1 MSVILP
7 IQTPFDPFPKS
18 LAVFPLDWSER
29 MSTAPQ
35 LAPSA
40 QKLILVVDD
49 TPLNIGVISG
59 ALKDS
64 YKTKV
69 ATNGEKALA
78 LASAEDKPDLIL
90 LDIMMPGM
98 DGYEVCTRLKADPS
112 TRDIPVIFL
121 TGQTSAE
128 DETRG
133 FEVGAV
139 DYVHKPFSPAV
150 VKARVRSHI
159 LLREARAQLATQ
171 LLALNDELEMARQIQ
186 LSILPHSIPKLTGLD
201 IVANY
206 LPMTSVA
213 GDFYDFIQIDDQ
225 HIGILIADVSGHGLP
240 SALIASM
247 LQVALT
253 GQAAHAAEPAKVLLG
268 LNRAL
273 SGKFTQNFVT
283 ATYIYVDLEKNLM
296 RYAGAGHPPML
307 QWRQSTGKS
316 AKIMENGLV
325 LGMVAEATYE
335 ALEFPLEP
343 GDRYVLYTDGILEAD
358 NAEHG
363 EYGVARFMRFIED
376 HKHLAAEQFSQ
387 TFLAEISRWSNQT
400 AKPGQQDDI
409 TLLVVDY
416 KHQ

>member
-1 MSVILP
+1 MSA
-7 IQTPFDPFPKS
+7 T
-18 LAVFPLDWSER
+18 
-29 MSTAPQ
+29 PQ

-78 LASAEDKPDLIL
+78 LASAEEKPDLIL

-98 DGYEVCTRLKADPS
+98 DGYEVCSRLKADPATS
-112 TRDIPVIFL
+112 EIPVIFL

-159 LLREARAQLATQ
+159 LLREARAQLASQ
-171 LLALNDELEMARQIQ
+171 LLALNTELEMARQIQ

-201 IVANY
+201 IAAHY

-213 GDFYDFIQIDDQ
+213 GDFYDFIQIDDK

-247 LQVALT
+247 LQVALS
-253 GQAAHAAEPAKVLLG
+253 GQAGHATKPAKVLLG

-273 SGKFTQNFVT
+273 CGKFTQNFVT
-283 ATYIYVDLEKNLM
+283 ATYVYVDLENNQM

-307 QWRQSTGKS
+307 QWRNSTGKT
-316 AKIMENGLV
+316 AQILENGLF
-325 LGMVAEATYE
+325 LGMFAEASYE

-343 GDRYVLYTDGILEAD
+343 GDRYVLYTDGILEATNSAQEQFGAD
-358 NAEHG
+358 RLMSFIKNHNHLEAEP
-363 EYGVARFMRFIED
+363 
-376 HKHLAAEQFSQ
+376 FSQ
-387 TFLAEISRWSNQT
+387 TLLDDLAGWSNQT
-400 AKPGQQDDI
+400 VDQGQQDDI
-409 TLLVVDY
+409 TLLVIDY
-416 KHQ
+416 KHH

>member
-1 MSVILP
+1 MSA
-7 IQTPFDPFPKS
+7 S
-18 LAVFPLDWSER
+18 
-29 MSTAPQ
+29 PQ

-40 QKLILVVDD
+40 QKLILIVDD

-69 ATNGEKALA
+69 ATSGEKALA
-78 LASAEDKPDLIL
+78 LASAEEKPDLIL

-98 DGYEVCTRLKADPS
+98 DGYEVCSRLKSDPA
-112 TRDIPVIFL
+112 TCEIPVIFL
-121 TGQTSAE
+121 TGQTAAE

-159 LLREARAQLATQ
+159 FLREARAQLASQ
-171 LLALNDELEMARQIQ
+171 LLALNNELEMARQIQ
-186 LSILPHSIPKLTGLD
+186 LSILPHSIPKLPGLE
-201 IVANY
+201 IAARF

-213 GDFYDFIQIDDQ
+213 GDFYDFIEIDEK

-253 GQAAHAAEPAKVLLG
+253 AQAGHASEPAKVLLG
-268 LNRAL
+268 LNHAL
-273 SGKFTQNFVT
+273 CGKFTDNFVT
-283 ATYIYVDLEKNLM
+283 AAYVYVDLEKNLM

-307 QWRQSTGKS
+307 QWRNSTGKT
-316 AKIMENGLV
+316 AKLLENGLV
-325 LGMVAEATYE
+325 LGMVEEATYD

-343 GDRYVLYTDGILEAD
+343 GDRYVLYTDGVLETTNSAQEQFGAD
-358 NAEHG
+358 
-363 EYGVARFMRFIED
+363 RFMRFIEN
-376 HKHLAAEQFSQ
+376 HKHFVADQFSE
-387 TFLAEISRWSNQT
+387 TFLTELSRWSNQT
-400 AKPGQQDDI
+400 AEQGQQDDI
-409 TLLVVDY
+409 TLLVIDF
-416 KHQ
+416 KHH

>member
-1 MSVILP
+1 MSA
-7 IQTPFDPFPKS
+7 T
-18 LAVFPLDWSER
+18 
-29 MSTAPQ
+29 PQ

-40 QKLILVVDD
+40 QKLILIVDD

-78 LASAEDKPDLIL
+78 LASAEEKPDLIL
-90 LDIMMPGM
+90 LDIMMPGI
-98 DGYEVCTRLKADPS
+98 DGYEVCCRLKADPATS
-112 TRDIPVIFL
+112 EIPVIFL

-159 LLREARAQLATQ
+159 LLREARAQLASQ
-171 LLALNDELEMARQIQ
+171 LLALNTELEMARQIQ
-186 LSILPHSIPKLTGLD
+186 LSILPHSIPKLAGLE
-201 IVANY
+201 IAAHF

-213 GDFYDFIQIDDQ
+213 GDFYDFIQINDK

-247 LQVALT
+247 IQVALT
-253 GQAAHAAEPAKVLLG
+253 GQAGNASEPAKVLLG

-273 SGKFTQNFVT
+273 CGKFTHNFVT
-283 ATYIYVDLEKNLM
+283 AAYIYADLENSLM
-296 RYAGAGHPPML
+296 RYAGAGHPPVL
-307 QWRQSTGKS
+307 QWRNSTGKTTQVL
-316 AKIMENGLV
+316 ENGLV
-325 LGMVAEATYE
+325 LGMFEDASYN

-343 GDRYVLYTDGILEAD
+343 GDRYILYTDGILEAANSAQEQFGAD
-358 NAEHG
+358 
-363 EYGVARFMRFIED
+363 RFMRFIEN
-376 HKHLAAEQFSQ
+376 HNHLAADRFSKR
-387 TFLAEISRWSNQT
+387 FLDELSRWSSQT
-400 AKPGQQDDI
+400 TEQGQQDDI
-409 TLLVVDY
+409 TLLVIDF
-416 KHQ
+416 KHH

>member
-1 MSVILP
+1 VSA
-7 IQTPFDPFPKS
+7 T
-18 LAVFPLDWSER
+18 
-29 MSTAPQ
+29 PQ

-40 QKLILVVDD
+40 QKLILIVDD

-78 LASAEDKPDLIL
+78 LASAEEKPDLIL

-98 DGYEVCTRLKADPS
+98 DGYEVCSRLKADPTTS
-112 TRDIPVIFL
+112 EIPVIFL

-159 LLREARAQLATQ
+159 LLREARAQLASQ
-171 LLALNDELEMARQIQ
+171 LRALNNELEMARQIQ
-186 LSILPHSIPKLTGLD
+186 LSILPHSIPTLPGLE
-201 IVANY
+201 IAARFF
-206 LPMTSVA
+206 PMTSVA
-213 GDFYDFIQIDDQ
+213 GDFYDFIQIDDK

-253 GQAAHAAEPAKVLLG
+253 GQAGHASEPAQVLAG

-273 SGKFTQNFVT
+273 CGKFTQNFVT
-283 ATYIYVDLEKNLM
+283 AAYVYLDLEKNFM
-296 RYAGAGHPPML
+296 RYAGAGHPPVL
-307 QWRQSTGKS
+307 QWRISTGKT
-316 AKIMENGLV
+316 AKVLENGLV
-325 LGMVAEATYE
+325 LGMFEEAIYE
-335 ALEFPLEP
+335 ALEFPLEL
-343 GDRYVLYTDGILEAD
+343 GDRYVLYTDGVPEAA
-358 NAEHG
+358 NPSE
-363 EYGVARFMRFIED
+363 EEFGVDRFMRFIEN
-376 HKHLAAEQFSQ
+376 HKHLGVDQFVQ
-387 TFLAEISRWSNQT
+387 TFLAELSRWSGQT
-400 AKPGQQDDI
+400 AEQGQQDDI
-409 TLLVVDY
+409 TLLVVDF
-416 KHQ
+416 KRH

>member
-1 MSVILP
+1 MSA
-7 IQTPFDPFPKS
+7 TPQ
-18 LAVFPLDWSER
+18 V
-29 MSTAPQ
+29 
-35 LAPSA
+35 APSA
-40 QKLILVVDD
+40 QKLILIVDD

-69 ATNGEKALA
+69 ATNGEKAIA
-78 LASAEDKPDLIL
+78 LASAEEKPDLIL

-98 DGYEVCTRLKADPS
+98 DGYEVCSRLKADPATS
-112 TRDIPVIFL
+112 EIPVIFL

-159 LLREARAQLATQ
+159 LLREARAQLASQ
-171 LLALNDELEMARQIQ
+171 LLALNTELEMARQIQ
-186 LSILPHSIPKLTGLD
+186 LSILPHSIPKLAGLD
-201 IVANY
+201 IAAHY

-213 GDFYDFIQIDDQ
+213 GDFYDFIQIDDK

-253 GQAAHAAEPAKVLLG
+253 GQAGHATEPAKVLLG

-273 SGKFTQNFVT
+273 CGKFTRNFVT
-283 ATYIYVDLEKNLM
+283 AAYVYVDLENNLM

-307 QWRQSTGKS
+307 QWRNSTGN
-316 AKIMENGLV
+316 ATQVLENGLV
-325 LGMVAEATYE
+325 LGIIEEASYE
-335 ALEFPLEP
+335 ALEFLLEP
-343 GDRYVLYTDGILEAD
+343 GDRYVLCTDGILEAANSAQEQFGAD
-358 NAEHG
+358 RLMSFLKNHN
-363 EYGVARFMRFIED
+363 
-376 HKHLAAEQFSQ
+376 HLEVELFSQ
-387 TFLAEISRWSNQT
+387 TLLDDLAGWSNQT
-400 AKPGQQDDI
+400 VDQGQQDDI
-409 TLLVVDY
+409 TLVVIDY
-416 KHQ
+416 KHH

>member
-1 MSVILP
+1 MSA
-7 IQTPFDPFPKS
+7 S
-18 LAVFPLDWSER
+18 
-29 MSTAPQ
+29 PQ

-40 QKLILVVDD
+40 QKLILIVDD

-78 LASAEDKPDLIL
+78 LASAEEKPDLIL

-98 DGYEVCTRLKADPS
+98 DGYEVCSRLKSDPATS
-112 TRDIPVIFL
+112 EIPVIFL
-121 TGQTSAE
+121 TGQTAAE

-159 LLREARAQLATQ
+159 LLREARAQLASQ
-171 LLALNDELEMARQIQ
+171 LLALNNELEMARQIQ
-186 LSILPHSIPKLTGLD
+186 LSILPHSIPKLPGLE
-201 IVANY
+201 IAARF

-213 GDFYDFIQIDDQ
+213 GDFYDFIEIDEK

-247 LQVALT
+247 LQVSLT
-253 GQAAHAAEPAKVLLG
+253 AQAGHASEPAKVLLG
-268 LNRAL
+268 LNHAL
-273 SGKFTQNFVT
+273 CGKFTHNFVT
-283 ATYIYVDLEKNLM
+283 AAYVYVDLEKNLM
-296 RYAGAGHPPML
+296 RYAGAGHPPVL
-307 QWRQSTGKS
+307 QWRNSTGKT
-316 AKIMENGLV
+316 AKVLENGLV
-325 LGMVAEATYE
+325 LGMVEEATYD

-343 GDRYVLYTDGILEAD
+343 GDRYVLYTDGVLEAT
-358 NAEHG
+358 NSAQEQFG
-363 EYGVARFMRFIED
+363 ANRFMRFIEN
-376 HKHLAAEQFSQ
+376 HKHLVADQFSEA
-387 TFLAEISRWSNQT
+387 FLTELSRWSNQP
-400 AKPGQQDDI
+400 AEQGQQDDI
-409 TLLVVDY
+409 TLLVIDF
-416 KHQ
+416 KHN

>member
-1 MSVILP
+1 MSA
-7 IQTPFDPFPKS
+7 T
-18 LAVFPLDWSER
+18 
-29 MSTAPQ
+29 PQ
-35 LAPSA
+35 LAPST
-40 QKLILVVDD
+40 QKLILIVDD

-78 LASAEDKPDLIL
+78 LASAEEKPDLIL

-98 DGYEVCTRLKADPS
+98 DGYEVCSRLKADPATS
-112 TRDIPVIFL
+112 EIPIIFL

-159 LLREARAQLATQ
+159 LLREARAQLACQ
-171 LLALNDELEMARQIQ
+171 LQALNTELEMARQIQ

-201 IVANY
+201 IAAHY

-213 GDFYDFIQIDDQ
+213 GDFYDFIQIDDK
-225 HIGILIADVSGHGLP
+225 HIGVLIADVSGHGLP

-253 GQAAHAAEPAKVLLG
+253 GQAGHAAEPAKVLLG
-268 LNRAL
+268 LNHAL
-273 SGKFTQNFVT
+273 CGKFTQNFVT
-283 ATYIYVDLEKNLM
+283 AAYVYVDLENNLM

-307 QWRQSTGKS
+307 QWRNSTGK
-316 AKIMENGLV
+316 ATQVLENGLV
-325 LGMVAEATYE
+325 LGIVDEASYE
-335 ALEFPLEP
+335 ALEFLLEP
-343 GDRYVLYTDGILEAD
+343 GDRYVLCTDGILEAANSAQEQFGAD
-358 NAEHG
+358 
-363 EYGVARFMRFIED
+363 RLMSFMKN
-376 HKHLAAEQFSQ
+376 HKHLEAEAFSQ
-387 TFLAEISRWSNQT
+387 SLLDYLSGWFNQT
-400 AKPGQQDDI
+400 VDQGQQDDI
-409 TLLVVDY
+409 TLLVIDY
-416 KHQ
+416 KHR

>member
-1 MSVILP
+1 MSA
-7 IQTPFDPFPKS
+7 T
-18 LAVFPLDWSER
+18 
-29 MSTAPQ
+29 PQ

-40 QKLILVVDD
+40 QKLILIVDD

-78 LASAEDKPDLIL
+78 LASAEEKPDLIL

-98 DGYEVCTRLKADPS
+98 DGYEVCSRLKADPTTS
-112 TRDIPVIFL
+112 EIPVIFL

-159 LLREARAQLATQ
+159 LLREARAQLASQ
-171 LLALNDELEMARQIQ
+171 LRALNNELEMARQIQ
-186 LSILPHSIPKLTGLD
+186 LSILPHSIPTLPGLE
-201 IVANY
+201 IAARFF
-206 LPMTSVA
+206 PMTSVA
-213 GDFYDFIQIDDQ
+213 GDFYDFIQIDDK

-253 GQAAHAAEPAKVLLG
+253 GQAGHASEPAQVLAG

-273 SGKFTQNFVT
+273 CGKFTQNFVT
-283 ATYIYVDLEKNLM
+283 AAYVYLDLEKNFM
-296 RYAGAGHPPML
+296 RYAGAGHPPVL
-307 QWRQSTGKS
+307 QWRISTGKT
-316 AKIMENGLV
+316 AKVLENGLV
-325 LGMVAEATYE
+325 LGMFEEAIYE
-335 ALEFPLEP
+335 ALEFPLEL
-343 GDRYVLYTDGILEAD
+343 GDRYVLYTDGVPEAA
-358 NAEHG
+358 NPSEG
-363 EYGVARFMRFIED
+363 EFGVDRFMRFIEN
-376 HKHLAAEQFSQ
+376 HKHLGADQFVQ
-387 TFLAEISRWSNQT
+387 TFLAELSRWSGQT
-400 AKPGQQDDI
+400 AEQGQQDDI
-409 TLLVVDY
+409 TLLVVDF
-416 KHQ
+416 KRH

>member
-1 MSVILP
+1 MSA
-7 IQTPFDPFPKS
+7 S
-18 LAVFPLDWSER
+18 
-29 MSTAPQ
+29 PQ
-35 LAPSA
+35 LAPTA

-59 ALKDS
+59 ALKDT

-78 LASAEDKPDLIL
+78 LASAEEKPDLIL

-98 DGYEVCTRLKADPS
+98 DGYEVCSRLKADPATS
-112 TRDIPVIFL
+112 EIPVIFL

-159 LLREARAQLATQ
+159 LLREARAQLAAQ
-171 LLALNDELEMARQIQ
+171 LLALNNELEMARQIQ
-186 LSILPHSIPKLTGLD
+186 LSILPHSIPQLPGLE
-201 IVANY
+201 IAARF

-213 GDFYDFIQIDDQ
+213 GDFYDFIQIDDK
-225 HIGILIADVSGHGLP
+225 HIGILVADVSGHGLP

-253 GQAAHAAEPAKVLLG
+253 GQAAHASEPAKVLAG

-273 SGKFTQNFVT
+273 CGKFTHNFIT
-283 ATYIYVDLEKNLM
+283 AAYVYADLEENLM
-296 RYAGAGHPPML
+296 RYAGAGHPPVL
-307 QWRQSTGKS
+307 QWRDSAGKTTQVL
-316 AKIMENGLV
+316 ENGLI
-325 LGMVAEATYE
+325 LGMFEEARYE

-343 GDRYVLYTDGILEAD
+343 GDRYVLYTDGVLEAANSAQEQFGAD
-358 NAEHG
+358 
-363 EYGVARFMRFIED
+363 RFMRFIES
-376 HKHLAAEQFSQ
+376 HMHLGAEQFSQ
-387 TFLAEISRWSNQT
+387 TFLTELSGWSNQT
-400 AKPGQQDDI
+400 SEQGQQDDI
-409 TLLVVDY
+409 TLLVIDFM
-416 KHQ
+416 HQ

>member
-1 MSVILP
+1 MSA
-7 IQTPFDPFPKS
+7 T
-18 LAVFPLDWSER
+18 
-29 MSTAPQ
+29 PQ

-40 QKLILVVDD
+40 QKLILIVDD

-59 ALKDS
+59 ALKES

-78 LASAEDKPDLIL
+78 LASAEEKPDLIL

-98 DGYEVCTRLKADPS
+98 DGYEVCSRLKADPATS
-112 TRDIPVIFL
+112 EIPVIFL
-121 TGQTSAE
+121 TSQTSAD

-159 LLREARAQLATQ
+159 LLREARSQLASQ
-171 LLALNDELEMARQIQ
+171 LLALNTELEMARQIQ
-186 LSILPHSIPKLTGLD
+186 LSILPHSIPKLAGLD
-201 IVANY
+201 IAAHY

-213 GDFYDFIQIDDQ
+213 GDFYDFIQIDDK

-253 GQAAHAAEPAKVLLG
+253 GQAGHASEPDKVLLG

-273 SGKFTQNFVT
+273 CGKFTQNFVT
-283 ATYIYVDLEKNLM
+283 AAYVYMDLENNLM

-307 QWRQSTGKS
+307 QWRNSTGK
-316 AKIMENGLV
+316 AAQILENGLI
-325 LGMVAEATYE
+325 LGMFEQASYQ
-335 ALEFPLEP
+335 ALTLSLEP
-343 GDRYVLYTDGILEAD
+343 GDRYVLYTDGILEAANPAQELFGAD
-358 NAEHG
+358 
-363 EYGVARFMRFIED
+363 RLMSFMKN
-376 HKHLAAEQFSQ
+376 HKHLEAEPFSQ
-387 TFLAEISRWSNQT
+387 TLLDDLASWSNQT
-400 AKPGQQDDI
+400 VDQGQQDDI
-409 TLLVVDY
+409 TLLAIDY
-416 KHQ
+416 KHH

>member
-1 MSVILP
+1 MSA
-7 IQTPFDPFPKS
+7 T
-18 LAVFPLDWSER
+18 
-29 MSTAPQ
+29 PQ

-40 QKLILVVDD
+40 QKLILIVDD

-69 ATNGEKALA
+69 ATNGEKAIA
-78 LASAEDKPDLIL
+78 LASAEEKPDLIL

-98 DGYEVCTRLKADPS
+98 DGYEVCSRLKADPATS
-112 TRDIPVIFL
+112 EIPVIFL

-159 LLREARAQLATQ
+159 LLREARAELASQ
-171 LLALNDELEMARQIQ
+171 LLALNTELEMARQIQ
-186 LSILPHSIPKLTGLD
+186 LSILPHSIPKLVGLD
-201 IVANY
+201 IAAHY

-213 GDFYDFIQIDDQ
+213 GDFYDFIQIDDK

-253 GQAAHAAEPAKVLLG
+253 GQAGHATEPAKVLLG

-273 SGKFTQNFVT
+273 CGKFTQNFVT
-283 ATYIYVDLEKNLM
+283 AAYIYVDLESNLM

-307 QWRQSTGKS
+307 QWRNSTGK
-316 AKIMENGLV
+316 AAQVLENGLV
-325 LGMVAEATYE
+325 LGLIEEASYE
-335 ALEFPLEP
+335 ALEFLLEP
-343 GDRYVLYTDGILEAD
+343 GDRYVLYTDGILEAANSAQEQFGAD
-358 NAEHG
+358 
-363 EYGVARFMRFIED
+363 RLMSFIKN
-376 HKHLAAEQFSQ
+376 HKHLEAEPFSQ
-387 TFLAEISRWSNQT
+387 TLLNDLSGWSNQT
-400 AKPGQQDDI
+400 VDQGQQDDI
-409 TLLVVDY
+409 TLLVIDY
-416 KHQ
+416 KHH

>member
-1 MSVILP
+1 MSA
-7 IQTPFDPFPKS
+7 S
-18 LAVFPLDWSER
+18 
-29 MSTAPQ
+29 PQ
-35 LAPSA
+35 LATTA

-49 TPLNIGVISG
+49 TPLNISVISG
-59 ALKDS
+59 ALKDT

-78 LASAEDKPDLIL
+78 LASAEEKPDLIL

-98 DGYEVCTRLKADPS
+98 DGYEVCSRLKADPATS
-112 TRDIPVIFL
+112 EIPVIFL

-159 LLREARAQLATQ
+159 LLREARAQLAAQ
-171 LLALNDELEMARQIQ
+171 LLALNNELEMARQIQ
-186 LSILPHSIPKLTGLD
+186 LSILPHSIPQLPGLE
-201 IVANY
+201 IAARF

-213 GDFYDFIQIDDQ
+213 GDFYDFIQIDDK
-225 HIGILIADVSGHGLP
+225 HIGILVADVSGHGLP

-253 GQAAHAAEPAKVLLG
+253 GQAAHASEPAKVLAG

-273 SGKFTQNFVT
+273 CGKFTHNFIT
-283 ATYIYVDLEKNLM
+283 AAYVYADLEENLM
-296 RYAGAGHPPML
+296 RYAGAGHPPVL
-307 QWRQSTGKS
+307 QWRDSAGKTTQVL
-316 AKIMENGLV
+316 ENGLI
-325 LGMVAEATYE
+325 LGMFEEARYE

-343 GDRYVLYTDGILEAD
+343 GDRYVLYTDGVLEAANSAQEQFGAD
-358 NAEHG
+358 
-363 EYGVARFMRFIED
+363 RFMRFIES
-376 HKHLAAEQFSQ
+376 HKHLGADQFSR
-387 TFLAEISRWSNQT
+387 TFLTELSRWSNQT
-400 AKPGQQDDI
+400 SEQGQQDDI
-409 TLLVVDY
+409 TLLVIDFM
-416 KHQ
+416 HQ

>member
-1 MSVILP
+1 MSA
-7 IQTPFDPFPKS
+7 T
-18 LAVFPLDWSER
+18 
-29 MSTAPQ
+29 PQ
-35 LAPSA
+35 LAPSV
-40 QKLILVVDD
+40 QKLILIVDD

-78 LASAEDKPDLIL
+78 LASAEEKPDLIL

-98 DGYEVCTRLKADPS
+98 DGYEVCSRLKADPATS
-112 TRDIPVIFL
+112 EIPVIFL

-133 FEVGAV
+133 FDVGAV

-159 LLREARAQLATQ
+159 LLREARAQLASQ
-171 LLALNDELEMARQIQ
+171 LLALNNELEMARQIQ
-186 LSILPHSIPKLTGLD
+186 LSILPHSIPSLPGLK
-201 IVANY
+201 IAARF

-213 GDFYDFIQIDDQ
+213 GDFYDFIQIDDK

-253 GQAAHAAEPAKVLLG
+253 GQSAHASEPAKVLAG

-273 SGKFTQNFVT
+273 CGKFTHNFVT
-283 ATYIYVDLEKNLM
+283 AAYLYVDLEKSLM
-296 RYAGAGHPPML
+296 RYAGAGHPPVL
-307 QWRQSTGKS
+307 QWRISTGKT
-316 AKIMENGLV
+316 ARVLENGLV
-325 LGMVAEATYE
+325 LGMFDEAVYE

-343 GDRYVLYTDGILEAD
+343 GDRYILYTDGILEAV
-358 NAEHG
+358 NPAQEQFG
-363 EYGVARFMRFIED
+363 EARFMRFIED
-376 HKHLAAEQFSQ
+376 NKRLAADEFAQ
-387 TFLAEISRWSNQT
+387 TFLTALSRWSGQT
-400 AKPGQQDDI
+400 ADQGQQDDI
-409 TLLVVDY
+409 TLLVVDFQ
-416 KHQ
+416 HH

>member
-1 MSVILP
+1 VSA
-7 IQTPFDPFPKS
+7 T
-18 LAVFPLDWSER
+18 
-29 MSTAPQ
+29 PQ

-40 QKLILVVDD
+40 QKLILIVDD

-78 LASAEDKPDLIL
+78 LASAEEKPDLIL

-98 DGYEVCTRLKADPS
+98 DGYEVCSRLKADPTTS
-112 TRDIPVIFL
+112 EIPVIFL

-159 LLREARAQLATQ
+159 LLREARAQLASQ
-171 LLALNDELEMARQIQ
+171 LRALNNELEMARQIQ
-186 LSILPHSIPKLTGLD
+186 LSILPHSIPTLPGLE
-201 IVANY
+201 IAARFF
-206 LPMTSVA
+206 PMTSVA
-213 GDFYDFIQIDDQ
+213 GDFYDFIQIDDK

-253 GQAAHAAEPAKVLLG
+253 GQAGHASEPAQVLAG

-273 SGKFTQNFVT
+273 CGKFTHNFVT
-283 ATYIYVDLEKNLM
+283 AAYVYLDLEKNFM
-296 RYAGAGHPPML
+296 RYAGAGHPPVL
-307 QWRQSTGKS
+307 QWRISTGKT
-316 AKIMENGLV
+316 AKVLENGLV
-325 LGMVAEATYE
+325 LGMFEEAIYE
-335 ALEFPLEP
+335 ALEFPLEL
-343 GDRYVLYTDGILEAD
+343 GDRYVLYTDGVPEAA
-358 NAEHG
+358 NPSE
-363 EYGVARFMRFIED
+363 EEFGVDRFMRFIEN
-376 HKHLAAEQFSQ
+376 HKHLGADQFVQ
-387 TFLAEISRWSNQT
+387 TFLAELSRWSGQT
-400 AKPGQQDDI
+400 AEQQGQQDDI
-409 TLLVVDY
+409 TLLVVDF
-416 KHQ
+416 KRH